1 MISVICLG
9 INDARRKS
17 KNRSLNRA
25 MRLVIRQCKREVNFR
40 VCDDFVRRVNR
51 VNDVNQ
57 ILVGDVL
64 SDEVDPYVNMLLGNR
79 PLIERFIKNVN
90 DPDLLGVL
98 LQDNFP
104 TLNRNPNLLELSHIA
119 NLTSNSALL
128 KQFIVINKF

>member
-9 INDARRKS
+9 ITDARRKS

-64 SDEVDPYVNMLLGNR
+64 SDEVDPYVNMLLGNG
-79 PLIERFIKNVN
+79 PLIQRFIKNVN

-104 TLNRNPNLLELSHIA
+104 TLNRNPNSLELSHIA